1 LRPSTDIIG
10 DMLARLAPREPDS
23 AGDRTLVGLLGRGI
37 GASRTP
43 AMHEREGARLG
54 MRYTY
59 VLVDFDQLGL
69 PDEAL
74 SDVLTV
80 AGASGFAGLN
90 VTHPFKQAIIPYLD
104 VLSRNAAA
112 IGAVNTVV
120 FADGKT
126 SGHNTDSWG
135 FAESFRDGMKGVTLD
150 SVVQFG
156 AGGAGAAVAHA
167 LMDLGVGQLSIVDS
181 DPNRA
186 SQLAAAMSLVFPDR
200 VSAVSNVELAISGA
214 SGIVNTTPVGMAKY
228 PGMPFPR
235 ELLAPRHWI
244 SEIIYFPAE
253 TELLRQGR
261 ALGCRTLAGTGMAV
275 YQAVRAFELFTGR
288 APDRRAMHAHFEAA
302 A

>member
-69 PDEAL
+69 PDASL
-74 SDVLTV
+74 ADVLAA

-90 VTHPFKQAIIPYLD
+90 VTHPFKQAIIPHLD
-104 VLSRNAAA
+104 TLSRNAGA

-120 FADGKT
+120 FSGGRT
-126 SGHNTDSWG
+126 SGHNTDCWG
-135 FAESFRDGMKGVTLD
+135 FAESFRDGMQGVALD
-150 SVVQFG
+150 RVVQFG

-167 LMDLGVGQLSIVDS
+167 LMELGVAHLSIIDS

-186 SQLAAAMSLVFPDR
+186 VQLAAAMASVFPGRVRADVDVAAA
-200 VSAVSNVELAISGA
+200 VSAAD
-214 SGIVNTTPVGMAKY
+214 GIVNTTPVGMAKY

-235 ELLAPRHWI
+235 DLLTPRHWV

-261 ALGCRTLAGTGMAV
+261 ALGCRTLAGAGMAV
-275 YQAVRAFELFTGR
+275 YQAVRAFELFAGR
-288 APDRRAMHAHFEAA
+288 APDRHAMRAHFEAVA
-302 A
+302 